1 MRATEDIPSPAF
13 SSMLV
18 QLTAALLTVFRVLT
32 LARNVAK
39 RYLRVLEALEEK
51 KQAQAALYE
60 FYFLAA
66 IVKYD
71 MESNHEAMF
80 TFVTEFERAV
90 QHVTTTTGASK

>member
-1 MRATEDIPSPAF
+1 MRATEDILSSAF
-13 SSMLV
+13 SSTLIHS
-18 QLTAALLTVFRVLT
+18 TAALLKVFRVLT

-39 RYLRVLEALEEK
+39 RYLTVLEALEEK

-66 IVKYD
+66 IV
-71 MESNHEAMF
+71 ESNHEAMF
-80 TFVTEFERAV
+80 TFVTEFERVV